1 MADEE
6 LRRIFAMNL
15 NNYLAL
21 NGYKQADLARHMGV
35 STATTAKW
43 CTGQTMP
50 RIDKIQF
57 WGLDQR
63 LAKVLSVRLQEVD
76 DERRLQDGE
85 PLLNGRGRNA
95 DAACDAV
102 HGKHLAAIGGANLDE
117 LFEHGQVAVVDL
129 ALHVQVEV
137 GVHITIEPIVGREKL
152 CGIVQRR
159 VKSFEN
165 GFVNIATQ

>member
-50 RIDKIQF
+50 RIDKIQSICN
-57 WGLDQR
+57 WLGIDKSDLLNDHGEPTEDYYINKDAR
-63 LAKVLSVRLQEVD
+63 ELAEFLHKNPNYKVLFDASRNVRAEDVD
-76 DERRLQDGE
+76 MIARFIERFS
-85 PLLNGRGRNA
+85 
-95 DAACDAV
+95 
-102 HGKHLAAIGGANLDE
+102 K
-117 LFEHGQVAVVDL
+117 
-129 ALHVQVEV
+129 
-137 GVHITIEPIVGREKL
+137 
-152 CGIVQRR
+152 
-159 VKSFEN
+159 
-165 GFVNIATQ
+165 